1 VARMAGREMHAMFLY
16 GNVKERDH
24 LENVGID
31 GGMILKWIL
40 VGKD

>member
-1 VARMAGREMHAMFLY
+1 MLTMFLY

-31 GGMILKWIL
+31 GRITLKWIL
-40 VGKD
+40 NEED